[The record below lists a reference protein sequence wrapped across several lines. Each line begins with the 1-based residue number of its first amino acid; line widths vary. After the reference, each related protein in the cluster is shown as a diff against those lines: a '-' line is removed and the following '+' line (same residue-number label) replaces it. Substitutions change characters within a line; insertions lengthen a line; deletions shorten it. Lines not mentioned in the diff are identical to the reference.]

1 VNALQ
6 DRIGR
11 RMLSKWMATGLAL
24 FFCLVDAPAQAQ
36 LKGENLLLTP
46 PAGFKVGYKGS
57 SNGVNLMEWVPTG
70 ETVQNWSEMVTV
82 QIFVRRTDLDPA
94 QFLGRL
100 QQQWITGCKDS
111 KAASILTG
119 KANGYTASMMM
130 LHCPLLAA
138 TGKPET
144 TMFRAIK
151 GNDSFYVVQRA
162 VRSVA
167 SPDQVEK
174 MKQYLSEVSV
184 CEAGSQQHPCPDVK
198 PLGR

>member
-1 VNALQ
+1 
-6 DRIGR
+6 
-11 RMLSKWMATGLAL
+11 MLIRWSTVGLL
-24 FFCLVDAPAQAQ
+24 VLFCLAAAPSHAQ
-36 LKGENLLLTP
+36 LKGENLIVTP
-46 PAGFKVGYKGS
+46 PAGFKVGYKGTN
-57 SNGVNLMEWVPTG
+57 NGMNMMEWVPAG
-70 ETVQNWSEMVTV
+70 ETVQNWSEMITV
-82 QIFVRRTDLDPA
+82 QIFNKRADLDPA

-100 QQQWITGCKDS
+100 QQQWLTACQGS
-111 KAASILTG
+111 KPASILTG

-162 VRSVA
+162 VRAVA
-167 SPDQVEK
+167 SPGQVEK
-174 MKQYLSEVSV
+174 MKQYLGEVSV
-184 CEAGSQQHPCPDVK
+184 CEAGLPQHPCPALT

>member
-1 VNALQ
+1 MPI
-6 DRIGR
+6 R
-11 RMLSKWMATGLAL
+11 WATVGLL
-24 FFCLVDAPAQAQ
+24 VSFFCLAAAPSQAQ
-36 LKGENLLLTP
+36 LKGENLLVIP
-46 PAGFKVGYKGS
+46 PAGFKVGYKGTN
-57 SNGVNLMEWVPTG
+57 NGINMMEWVPAG

-82 QIFVRRTDLDPA
+82 QIFNKRTDLDPG
-94 QFLGRL
+94 QFLGRI
-100 QQQWITGCKDS
+100 QQQWLAACNGS
-111 KAASILTG
+111 KPAPILTG

-162 VRSVA
+162 VRAVA

-174 MKQYLSEVSV
+174 MKQYLAEVSV
-184 CEAGSQQHPCPDVK
+184 CEAGSPQHPCPALT

>member
-1 VNALQ
+1 
-6 DRIGR
+6 
-11 RMLSKWMATGLAL
+11 MLTRWATVGLL
-24 FFCLVDAPAQAQ
+24 VSFFCLAAAPSQAQ
-36 LKGENLLLTP
+36 LKGENLLVIP
-46 PAGFKVGYKGS
+46 PAGFKVGYRGTN
-57 SNGVNLMEWVPTG
+57 NGINMVEWVPAG

-82 QIFVRRTDLDPA
+82 QIFNKRADLDPA

-100 QQQWITGCKDS
+100 QQQWLAACKGS
-111 KAASILTG
+111 KPASVLTG

-162 VRSVA
+162 VRAVA

-174 MKQYLSEVSV
+174 MKQYLGEVSV
-184 CEAGSQQHPCPDVK
+184 CEAGSPRHPCPALT

>member
-1 VNALQ
+1 ML
-6 DRIGR
+6 IR
-11 RMLSKWMATGLAL
+11 RATVGLL
-24 FFCLVDAPAQAQ
+24 GSFFCFAAAPSQAQ
-36 LKGENLLLTP
+36 LKGENLIVTP
-46 PAGFKVGYKGS
+46 PAGFKVGYKGTN
-57 SNGVNLMEWVPTG
+57 NGMNMMEWVPAG

-82 QIFVRRTDLDPA
+82 QIFNKRADLDPA

-100 QQQWITGCKDS
+100 QQQWLTACQGS
-111 KAASILTG
+111 KPASILTG

-162 VRSVA
+162 VRAAA
-167 SPDQVEK
+167 SADQVEK
-174 MKQYLSEVSV
+174 MKQYLGEVSV
-184 CEAGSQQHPCPDVK
+184 CQAGSSQHPCPALT

>member
-1 VNALQ
+1 MLTRGAAVAL
-6 DRIGR
+6 I
-11 RMLSKWMATGLAL
+11 S
-24 FFCLVDAPAQAQ
+24 FFCLAAAPAHAQ
-36 LKGENLLLTP
+36 LKGENLLVAP
-46 PAGFKVGYKGS
+46 PAGFKVGYKGT
-57 SNGVNLMEWVPTG
+57 SNGVNLMEWVPAA

-82 QIFVRRTDLDPA
+82 QIFVRRADLDPA

-100 QQQWITGCKDS
+100 QQQWLAACKGS
-111 KAASILTG
+111 KAASIVTG
-119 KANGYTASMMM
+119 KANGYAASMMM
-130 LHCPLLAA
+130 LHCPLLEA

-162 VRSVA
+162 IRAAA

-174 MKQYLSEVSV
+174 MKQYLAEVSV
-184 CEAGSQQHPCPDVK
+184 CEAGSPQHPCPALT

>member
-1 VNALQ
+1 MPIRWATV
-6 DRIGR
+6 G
-11 RMLSKWMATGLAL
+11 LSVL
-24 FFCLVDAPAQAQ
+24 FFCLVAAPSQAQ
-36 LKGENLLLTP
+36 LKGENLLVAP
-46 PAGFKVGYKGS
+46 PVGFKVGYKGTN
-57 SNGVNLMEWVPTG
+57 NGINMMEWVPTG

-82 QIFVRRTDLDPA
+82 QIFNKRADLDPA

-100 QQQWITGCKDS
+100 QQQWLAACKGS

-162 VRSVA
+162 VRAVA

-174 MKQYLSEVSV
+174 MKQYLGEVSV
-184 CEAGSQQHPCPDVK
+184 CEAGSLQHPCPALT

>member
-1 VNALQ
+1 MGLE
-6 DRIGR
+6 R
-11 RMLSKWMATGLAL
+11 RMLIRRATAGLL
-24 FFCLVDAPAQAQ
+24 VSLFCLAAAPSQAQ
-36 LKGENLLLTP
+36 LKGENLLVIP
-46 PAGFKVGYKGS
+46 PAGFKVGYKGTN
-57 SNGVNLMEWVPTG
+57 NGMNMMEWVPAA

-82 QIFVRRTDLDPA
+82 QIFVRRADLDPA

-100 QQQWITGCKDS
+100 QQQWLEACKGS
-111 KAASILTG
+111 KPASIPTG
-119 KANGYTASMMM
+119 TANGYTAATMM

-162 VRSVA
+162 VRAVA

-174 MKQYLSEVSV
+174 MKQYLGEVSV
-184 CEAGSQQHPCPDVK
+184 CEAGSPQHPCPDLK

>member
-1 VNALQ
+1 ML
-6 DRIGR
+6 IR
-11 RMLSKWMATGLAL
+11 RATVGLIS
-24 FFCLVDAPAQAQ
+24 FFCLAAAAPSQAQ
-36 LKGENLLLTP
+36 LKGENLLVAP

-57 SNGVNLMEWVPTG
+57 SNGVNLLEWVPTG
-70 ETVQNWSEMVTV
+70 ETVQNWSEMVTL

-100 QQQWITGCKDS
+100 QQQWLTGCKDS
-111 KAASILTG
+111 KAAPILTG
-119 KANGYTASMMM
+119 KANGYAASMMM

-151 GNDSFYVVQRA
+151 GNDSFYLVQRA
-162 VRSVA
+162 VRAVA

-174 MKQYLSEVSV
+174 MKQYLAEVSV
-184 CEAGSQQHPCPDVK
+184 CEAGSPQHPCPDLK